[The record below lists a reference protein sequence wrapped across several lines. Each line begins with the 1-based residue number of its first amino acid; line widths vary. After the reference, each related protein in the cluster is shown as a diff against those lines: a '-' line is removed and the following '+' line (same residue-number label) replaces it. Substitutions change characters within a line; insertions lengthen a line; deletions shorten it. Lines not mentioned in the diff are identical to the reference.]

1 MKEFPAH
8 RMKGI
13 PGFGI
18 DRMASLAELLDDVI
32 RMENADTNLSPPDHV
47 VAATIAALGQDRYN
61 SYLPFAGLNELKEAI
76 AYRYKIDEGIN
87 YDPYTEILITNGATE
102 AMLDVLISLINPN
115 DEVLLAD
122 PTYAGM
128 IYRTKMMGGVPVFM
142 PFSEENGWRLEVEKL
157 PKLITSKSKLIFIMS
172 PNMPTGSVYTDAELL
187 AIAELAD
194 RHDLLILYNAALDKI
209 LFNKARSLHLA
220 SLPGMRDR
228 IIVIGSVSKNYNM
241 IGWRVGWIA
250 AHQKIID
257 VAMKAHIY
265 NAVTASGF
273 AQAGAIAALTGPQ
286 DCIMNSIMTYQNR
299 ADVLT
304 EGLNAIDGMSVVK
317 PKGGWFLVANIKET
331 ELDSSTISKRLLYQA
346 RVATTPMRNWG
357 QNNAEG
363 YIRFIF
369 SNTHERDIRIALKR
383 VKDVYTQILAEYCHR

>member
-1 MKEFPAH
+1 VKEFPAN
-8 RMKGI
+8 RMRGI

-18 DRMASLAELLDDVI
+18 DRMASLAERFDDVI
-32 RMENADTNLSPPDHV
+32 RMENADTNLSPPAHV
-47 VAATIAALGQDRYN
+47 IAATIAALGQDQYN

-76 AYRYKIDEGIN
+76 AYRYKIDDGID
-87 YDPYTEILITNGATE
+87 YDPYSEILITSGATE
-102 AMLDVLISLINPN
+102 AMLDVLMSLINPN

-157 PKLITSKSKLIFIMS
+157 PKIITSKSKLIFIMS
-172 PNMPTGSVYTDAELL
+172 PNMPTGAVYTDAELL

-194 RHDLLILYNAALDKI
+194 RHNLLILYNAALDKM
-209 LFNKARSLHLA
+209 LFNRARSLHLA
-220 SLPGMRDR
+220 SLAGMRDR

-257 VAMKAHIY
+257 VATKAHIY

-286 DCIMNSIMTYQNR
+286 DCIMNSVRIYQNR

-304 EGLNAIDGMSVVK
+304 EGLNAIDGISVVK
-317 PKGGWFLVANIKET
+317 PKGGWFLIANVKKT
-331 ELDSSTISKRLLYQA
+331 NLDSSTLSKRLLYQG
-346 RVATTPMRNWG
+346 RVATTPMRDWG

-369 SNTHERDIRIALKR
+369 SNTHERDIRTAVKR
-383 VKDVYTQILAEYCHR
+383 VKDVYTQIHAEKSW

>member
-1 MKEFPAH
+1 
-8 RMKGI
+8 
-13 PGFGI
+13 
-18 DRMASLAELLDDVI
+18 
-32 RMENADTNLSPPDHV
+32 
-47 VAATIAALGQDRYN
+47 
-61 SYLPFAGLNELKEAI
+61 
-76 AYRYKIDEGIN
+76 
-87 YDPYTEILITNGATE
+87 
-102 AMLDVLISLINPN
+102 MLDVLMSLIDPN

-128 IYRTKMMGGVPVFM
+128 IYRTKMMGGIPVFM

-157 PKLITSKSKLIFIMS
+157 PEIITSKSKLIFIMS
-172 PNMPTGSVYTDAELL
+172 PNMPTGSVYTDDELL
-187 AIAELAD
+187 AIAQLAD
-194 RHDLLILYNAALDKI
+194 RHNLFIVYNAALDKI
-209 LFNKARSLHLA
+209 LFNGARSLHLA
-220 SLPGMRDR
+220 SLPGIRDR
-228 IIVIGSVSKNYNM
+228 VIVIGSVSKNYNM

-250 AHQKIID
+250 AQQKIID

-286 DCIMNSIMTYQNR
+286 DCIMNSVKTYQNR

-304 EGLNAIDGMSVVK
+304 EGLNAIDGISVVK

-331 ELDSSTISKRLLYQA
+331 DLDSSTFSRRLLYQA
-346 RVATTPMRNWG
+346 RVATTPMRDWG

-369 SNTHERDIRIALKR
+369 SNTHERDIRIAIER
-383 VKDVYTQILAEYCHR
+383 VKDVYTQILAEYGHR

>member
-1 MKEFPAH
+1 M
-8 RMKGI
+8 RGI

-18 DRMASLAELLDDVI
+18 DRMASLAERFDDVI
-32 RMENADTNLSPPDHV
+32 RMENADTNLSPPAHV
-47 VAATIAALGQDRYN
+47 IAATIAALGQDQYN

-76 AYRYKIDEGIN
+76 AYRYKIDDGID
-87 YDPYTEILITNGATE
+87 YDPYSEILITCGATE
-102 AMLDVLISLINPN
+102 AMLDVLMSLINPN

-157 PKLITSKSKLIFIMS
+157 PKIITSKSKLIFIMS
-172 PNMPTGSVYTDAELL
+172 PNMPTGAVYTDAELL

-194 RHDLLILYNAALDKI
+194 RHNLLILYNAALDKM
-209 LFNKARSLHLA
+209 LFNRARSLHLA

-257 VAMKAHIY
+257 VATKAHIY

-286 DCIMNSIMTYQNR
+286 DCIMNSVRIYQNR

-304 EGLNAIDGMSVVK
+304 EGLNAIDGISVVK
-317 PKGGWFLVANIKET
+317 PKGGWFLVANVKKT
-331 ELDSSTISKRLLYQA
+331 NLDSSTLSKRLLYQG
-346 RVATTPMRNWG
+346 RVATTPMREWG

-369 SNTHERDIRIALKR
+369 SNTHERDIRTAVKR
-383 VKDVYTQILAEYCHR
+383 VKDVYTQIHAEKSW